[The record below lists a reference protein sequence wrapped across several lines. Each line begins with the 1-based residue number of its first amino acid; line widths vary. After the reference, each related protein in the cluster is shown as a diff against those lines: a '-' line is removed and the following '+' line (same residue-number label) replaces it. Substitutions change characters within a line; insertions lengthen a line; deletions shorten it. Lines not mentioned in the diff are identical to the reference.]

1 MKQQIFFI
9 LIALFLTSCEPVQK
23 SVGFTTWS
31 DDGSEY
37 QFYLG
42 TDSSVD
48 VVKAFDAAA
57 QAKTYDDFREIFADS
72 ATLTYQ
78 NGVTNTLDQFIAMN
92 QNRDSLLMANEA
104 TLKWTPQHA
113 FSVDIDPTRGG
124 EHVNMMYKGEYT
136 EGEEK
141 SEFYANLWF
150 YVVDGKIVTIN
161 QYNQTILAEE

>member
-1 MKQQIFFI
+1 MKQHII
-9 LIALFLTSCEPVQK
+9 YTLIALFFISCEPVQK

-42 TDSSVD
+42 TESSID
-48 VVKAFDAAA
+48 VVKAFDAVA

-78 NGVTNTLDQFIAMN
+78 NGVTNTLDEFIALN
-92 QNRDSLLMANEA
+92 QNRDSVLLANEA
-104 TLKWTPQHA
+104 SLQWTPQHA
-113 FSVDIDPTRGG
+113 FSVDIDPARGG

-136 EGEEK
+136 EGEQK
-141 SEFYANLWF
+141 SAFYANLWF
-150 YVVDGKIVTIN
+150 YVVDGKIVSIN
-161 QYNQTILAEE
+161 QYNQAIQADE